1 MKSVGLR
8 AWSYFMQC
16 ARLSVVTSPKRTVEE
31 RSRRFAL
38 NIAQAFGGRA
48 SPELTGLRRRERRK
62 ISGKGEGRK
71 GEKMEGEMERKRKGE
86 GRGTKGGRYSMLSDF

>member
-1 MKSVGLR
+1 
-8 AWSYFMQC
+8 MQC